1 MENMSNDKR
10 AAVIETIM
18 DELREMSERDRV
30 TITGIIRRLAERN
43 KRAVGKLARE
53 NTHTI
58 MRAVAVATVCA
69 LAA

>member
-1 MENMSNDKR
+1 MSSNKKE
-10 AAVIETIM
+10 AVIETIM

-43 KRAVGKLARE
+43 KRIVRELARE

-58 MRAVAVATVCA
+58 ASIAAVAAVAI
-69 LAA
+69 AA